1 MLKILQYLLQ
11 DFQPVCDHF
20 VELGIIGLN
29 HFFEELQDSMK
40 DFALYT
46 HVGNVIT
53 RNFEINLL
61 RVIILNFGFSVVKS
75 WVIKPPLLD
84 FGMNLCLHLMK
95 RLKNVFIF
103 FPWV

>member
-1 MLKILQYLLQ
+1 MPRRHSLLHNLYKIVKRMLKILQYLLQ

-61 RVIILNFGFSVVKS
+61 RVIILNFDFSVVKS
-75 WVIKPPLLD
+75 
-84 FGMNLCLHLMK
+84 
-95 RLKNVFIF
+95 
-103 FPWV
+103 